1 MKIEN
6 TASAHNPTLS
16 IAKALCIILMVVG
29 HSGCPAYLHDW
40 IYLFHMPC
48 FFLISGYLLKDR
60 YIDNLKLAVR
70 KRLKGLWIPYVK
82 WSILF
87 LLLHNAFYRIGLY
100 PNIYSFKEI
109 IIKACKTLVFYGS
122 EQLLW
127 PFWFLSASLVASM
140 IGLVYL
146 KPCRQKRNLTLFSI
160 LGGEICVLIAAVVD
174 YSPIKIPLL
183 GSVQWLA
190 ASFFL
195 MGYFFKRIQ
204 ILQIPTYMVALMTI
218 ALSLTPILFTADINV
233 KGWDCLM
240 FSGTG
245 IMGSMI
251 VLKISAYLSKTK
263 LSVVLDYIG
272 SNTLYV
278 LTFHLLAF
286 KAVSCIK
293 IVQYDMDWKNLLT
306 IPVIEEYNQLY
317 WLFYSVVGLMV
328 PLMIQRLI
336 RRTALPLTISINDTP
351 TIYRHRK
358 RIVNIMYSAA
368 ALWIRSIS

>member
-1 MKIEN
+1 
-6 TASAHNPTLS
+6 
-16 IAKALCIILMVVG
+16 
-29 HSGCPAYLHDW
+29 
-40 IYLFHMPC
+40 
-48 FFLISGYLLKDR
+48 
-60 YIDNLKLAVR
+60 
-70 KRLKGLWIPYVK
+70 
-82 WSILF
+82 
-87 LLLHNAFYRIGLY
+87 
-100 PNIYSFKEI
+100 
-109 IIKACKTLVFYGS
+109 
-122 EQLLW
+122 
-127 PFWFLSASLVASM
+127 
-140 IGLVYL
+140 
-146 KPCRQKRNLTLFSI
+146 
-160 LGGEICVLIAAVVD
+160 
-174 YSPIKIPLL
+174 
-183 GSVQWLA
+183 
-190 ASFFL
+190 
-195 MGYFFKRIQ
+195 
-204 ILQIPTYMVALMTI
+204 MVALMTI

-278 LTFHLLAF
+278 LTFHFLAF

-336 RRTALPLTISINDTP
+336 RRTALPFNNK
-351 TIYRHRK
+351 YK
-358 RIVNIMYSAA
+358 
-368 ALWIRSIS
+368 